1 MQMTLTDY
9 RIDLGHF
16 GGPLDLLLY
25 LVRRH
30 EVDVCNLSL
39 SRITSEFQDYI
50 EVLEYLDFDLIGE
63 FIVVASTLLEIKSRE
78 VLPNQIEEDPEAEK
92 QDESG
97 SDLIGK
103 LLEYRR
109 YKEAT
114 RALEERA
121 AEWMERYPRLSVDR
135 PDVQRDYS
143 EDHIREVE
151 LWDLVSALSRI
162 VRMPNIDKEVS
173 IRMDETPMSVFQE
186 RIRARVLEEGRT
198 AFSAFFDGEKVQ
210 SRIVG
215 IFLAILE
222 LIRHEGYRAEQP
234 EDFGDIWVLPPKSAA

>member
-78 VLPNQIEEDPEAEK
+78 VLPNQIEVDEEADK

-114 RALEERA
+114 KALEERA

-198 AFSAFFDGEKVQ
+198 AFSSFFDGEKVQ

-234 EDFGDIWVLPPKSAA
+234 EEFGDIWVLPPKSAA